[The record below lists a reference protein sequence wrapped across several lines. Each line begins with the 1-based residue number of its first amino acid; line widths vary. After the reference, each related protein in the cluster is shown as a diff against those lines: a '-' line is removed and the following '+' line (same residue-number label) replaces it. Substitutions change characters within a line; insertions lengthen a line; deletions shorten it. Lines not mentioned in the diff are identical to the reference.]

1 MAGLSSNGL
10 EIKRLSEVISDRTS
24 SARNYF
30 GSDAATTSNDVLG
43 RTLRVG
49 APSEADL
56 WELAEAVYNSFNPD
70 LAGGVSLD
78 RIVTYAG
85 LTRFQAAPSTAD
97 LLVSGDYNATISS
110 GSYVDSSFTSN
121 RFVTVE
127 GVALSENDTS
137 GVTVEIITSV
147 DDSDYTITLGAS
159 SFTYTTGTGET
170 RADIAS
176 NFASLINNETSS
188 FEASVVNDV
197 QIQIEWNDVFIRRD
211 VTLTTAN
218 MSFQKISKIVKSEST
233 EIGPI
238 QQPAE
243 TLDEI
248 ASPITGWDSVINPQ
262 AASLGRFRE
271 TDEELRIRF
280 AQSKELNARG
290 TIDAIFSA
298 LLSVVGVEEV
308 QVYEND
314 TNGVDALSLP
324 AKSFSAVVL
333 GGSSNEI
340 AETIWS
346 VKPAGIEAFGNTT
359 IQVTDSQGLPH
370 DISFSRPID
379 VNIYIDITISAFENQ
394 TIASN
399 VDELI
404 IDALEAY
411 FLENYRVGDDVIY
424 SRLYTPINSASYGYQ
439 VDSLTIDTT
448 ASPTSTSN
456 ITIAYDEIAQLLRGN
471 INVTVN

>member
-43 RTLRVG
+43 RTLRV
-49 APSEADL
+49 AAASEADL

-70 LAGGVSLD
+70 LATGISLD

-110 GSYVDSSFTSN
+110 GSFVDSSFTSN
-121 RFVTVE
+121 RFVTTE
-127 GVALSENDTS
+127 GVALSENNAS
-137 GVTVEIITSV
+137 GVTIEIITAL
-147 DDSDYTITLGAS
+147 DDTDYTITLGAS
-159 SFTYTTGTGET
+159 SFTYTSGTDES

-176 NFASLINNETSS
+176 NFVSLINNETSS
-188 FEASVVNDV
+188 FAASVVNDV
-197 QIQIEWNDVFIRRD
+197 QIEIEWNDVFIRRD

-243 TLDEI
+243 TLDQI

-262 AASLGRFRE
+262 DASLGRFRE
-271 TDEELRIRF
+271 TDEELRLRF

-290 TIDAIFSA
+290 TVDAIFSA
-298 LLSVVGVEEV
+298 LLAVVGVEEV

-314 TNGVDALSLP
+314 TNGVNALSLP
-324 AKSFSAVVL
+324 PKSFSAVVL

-346 VKPAGIEAFGNTT
+346 VKPAGIESFGNTT
-359 IQVTDSQGLPH
+359 VQVTDSQGLPH
-370 DISFSRPID
+370 DISFSRPVNVNVYID
-379 VNIYIDITISAFENQ
+379 VTISAFENQ

-404 IDALEAY
+404 IDALEEY

-424 SRLYTPINSASYGYQ
+424 SRLYTPINSASDGYQ
-439 VDSLTIDTT
+439 VDSLTIGTSAD
-448 ASPTSTSN
+448 PTSTSN

-471 INVTVN
+471 VNVTID